1 MQMSIF
7 DEVGRAL
14 PKDVMDSLFH
24 QARAC
29 HPDIPLSAEQFQP
42 FVARSLSAG
51 SSDAALLDRLHISDL
66 YLACAYG
73 LGYEAAHK
81 RVEAEYF
88 VPIARRL
95 DRMQIPSSI
104 SAEILQDL
112 RCRLVEM
119 SGPEFSG
126 RAYCGQ
132 GSLGGWLYI
141 AAVRIAERHSAR
153 MRNELPAEDN
163 CVAVLERQIPVI
175 DPELD
180 HLIHS
185 YKSVFE
191 SALRAGLAA
200 LSSRERNLLR
210 YHFLEQLSIDRLAE
224 IYGVHRATAARWIL
238 RAQCHLSQETR
249 THFVAQIPVGE
260 HSMARLLGFSRS
272 RLELGL
278 SRLLPSAPETEV

>member
-1 MQMSIF
+1 MSIF

-24 QARAC
+24 RARAC
-29 HPDIPLSAEQFQP
+29 HPDVALSAEQFQP
-42 FVARSLSAG
+42 FLTRSLSAG
-51 SSDAALLDRLHISDL
+51 AIDSGPLERLHIADL

-88 VPIARRL
+88 TPIARRL
-95 DRMQIPSSI
+95 VRMQIPTSI

-132 GSLGGWLYI
+132 GSLGGWLFI

-153 MRNELPAEDN
+153 MRNELPTEDN

-180 HLIHS
+180 HLVHS

-210 YHFLEQLSIDRLAE
+210 YHYLEQLSIDRLAE

-238 RAQCHLSQETR
+238 RVQCRLSRETR
-249 THFVAQIPVGE
+249 TRFAAQIPVGE
-260 HSMARLLGFSRS
+260 HSMARLLGFIRS
-272 RLELGL
+272 QLELGL
-278 SRLLPSAPETEV
+278 SRLLPNEPESEV

>member
-1 MQMSIF
+1 MSIF
-7 DEVGRAL
+7 DEGGRAL
-14 PKDVMDSLFH
+14 PKDVMDSLFER
-24 QARAC
+24 ARAS
-29 HPDIPLSAEQFQP
+29 HPDVVLSWEQFQP
-42 FVARSLSAG
+42 FLDRALSAG
-51 SSDAALLDRLHISDL
+51 PLDSAPLDRLHIADL

-73 LGYEAAHK
+73 LGSEAAHK

-88 VPIARRL
+88 APIARRL
-95 DRMQIPSSI
+95 DRMQIPTSI
-104 SAEILQDL
+104 GSEILQDL

-119 SGPEFSG
+119 SGPAFSG
-126 RAYCGQ
+126 RAYCGR
-132 GSLGGWLYI
+132 GTLGGWLFI
-141 AAVRIAERHSAR
+141 AAVRSAERQAAR
-153 MRNELPAEDN
+153 MRNELHSEDN
-163 CVAVLERQIPVI
+163 GIEALERQMPAI

-210 YHFLEQLSIDRLAE
+210 YHFVEQLSIDRLAE

-238 RAQCHLSQETR
+238 RVQCRLSRETR
-249 THFVAQIPVGE
+249 SRFVAQIPLGE
-260 HSMARLLGFSRS
+260 HSMPRLLGYIRS

-278 SRLLPSAPETEV
+278 SRLLPSTPEPEV